1 MNKDA
6 CLLVAGL
13 TFGLVV
19 ALQSGCAGTATVT
32 QPTAK
37 TAPVQ
42 KEAVKPALKETK
54 PAEELIL
61 AGKVVETMNSGGYT
75 YISLE
80 KDGKKGWVAVPA
92 TQVAVGQEVQVKP
105 GMEMGKF
112 ASKTLNRTFENILF
126 SSGLVAD
133 TKVSLPSTPLTSDPK
148 SSLPPG
154 HPPMDAKPQ
163 IDQGQPA
170 PDAKALPKD
179 QKGMMGMMAQ
189 TGNEMVAVSGKVVE
203 TMDSGGY
210 TYICLES
217 GGKNIWAAVPTMKV
231 SVGQE
236 LKLQPGQEMSNFKSK
251 SLNRTFDSVIFSGG
265 ALPAA
270 K

>member
-1 MNKDA
+1 MKRTRN
-6 CLLVAGL
+6 LLGAGL

-32 QPTAK
+32 QPTTQ

-54 PAEELIL
+54 PAEKLIL

-80 KDGKKGWVAVPA
+80 KDGKKGWVAVPL
-92 TQVAVGQEVQVKP
+92 TQVAVGQEVQVRP

-112 ASKTLNRTFENILF
+112 VSNTLNRTFENILF
-126 SSGLVAD
+126 SSGLVTG
-133 TKVSLPSTPLTSDPK
+133 TKAVLPLTPLTSDAK

-154 HPPMDAKPQ
+154 HPPMDAKQQ

-170 PDAKALPKD
+170 PDAKA
-179 QKGMMGMMAQ
+179 QSQGHMGKMEPSGSGF
-189 TGNEMVAVSGKVVE
+189 TAVSGKVVE

-210 TYICLES
+210 TYICLEK
-217 GGKNIWAAVPTMKV
+217 GGKKVWAAVPTMKV

-236 LKLQPGQEMSNFKSK
+236 LKLQPGMEMVNFKSA

-265 ALPAA
+265 ALPAT